1 MHLMK
6 FGTFYRM
13 LPGFQNQVILKM
25 PRHAQTQH
33 GDATVDEENIVLL
46 KDALYQPISNT
57 EPLTCTWFY
66 NVDPNI
72 VPAVRTLVTAVNNCE
87 LKVVLPEKRKAED
100 VEQIEALKKAR
111 LETKALKAKRPGFS
125 DDRYDET
132 SYYFENGLRKVYPYY
147 FTFTTFTKGRWVGEK
162 ILDVFSREFR
172 AHPPEEYE
180 RSILIGSLKVNY
192 ERVPVD
198 YKLKHNDLLSN
209 TVHRHEVPVTDQ
221 HISIVHMDE
230 DIVVINKPASIPV
243 HPCGRYRHNTVVF
256 ILAKEFNL
264 KNLRTIHRLDRL
276 TSGLLLFGRTPKKAR
291 LLEQQIRNRDV
302 EKEYVCRV
310 EGNFPDGIIE
320 CKEPIE
326 VVSYKIG
333 VCKVSPNGKDC
344 STSFEKICYNGS
356 TSVLLCKP
364 LTGRMHQIRVHLQ
377 YLGYPIVNDP
387 LYNHEVFGPLKGR
400 GGDIGGRT
408 DEELVKDLIHVHNA
422 ENWLGVDGGFDSEG
436 MTLVKQEVIGN
447 GAGVPE
453 TVTNAIEDTTPTGI
467 VNERDID
474 VKTEP
479 EEQPTKVSVGTQT
492 GHAPPDTV
500 YNKTKLSFDKHCYEC
515 KVRFKDP
522 KPKDLIMYLHAWK
535 YKGPGWQYETP
546 LPDWA
551 GEFWKESSE

>member
-1 MHLMK
+1 MNLTK

-13 LPGFQNQVILKM
+13 LPSFQHQFIFKM

-46 KDALYQPISNT
+46 KNAIYQPVPSA

-66 NVDPNI
+66 NVDPNV
-72 VPAVRTLVTAVNNCE
+72 VPVRNYVTTVASQD
-87 LKVVLPEKRKAED
+87 LKVVLPEKRKAD
-100 VEQIEALKKAR
+100 NTEQVEALKKAR

-125 DDRYDET
+125 DDRYEET

-147 FTFTTFTKGRWVGEK
+147 FTFTTFTKGRWVDEK

-172 AHPPEEYE
+172 AHPPEEYK
-180 RSILIGSLKVNY
+180 RSILTGSLKVNY
-192 ERVPVD
+192 ECVPVD

-221 HISIVHMDE
+221 PITIVHMDE

-256 ILAKEFNL
+256 ILAKEYNL

-320 CKEPIE
+320 CREPIE

-333 VCKVSPNGKDC
+333 VCKVSLTGKDC
-344 STSFEKICYNGS
+344 STTFEKISYNGI
-356 TSVLLCKP
+356 TSVILCKP

-377 YLGYPIVNDP
+377 YLGYPIINDP

-408 DEELVKDLIHVHNA
+408 DDELVKDLIHVHNA
-422 ENWLGVDGGFDSEG
+422 ENWLGVDGDFGSEG
-436 MTLVKQEVIGN
+436 LILPKHDHDEN
-447 GAGVPE
+447 GDKEIE
-453 TVTNAIEDTTPTGI
+453 TVTESSPA
-467 VNERDID
+467 VNGDFNKID
-474 VKTEP
+474 KPLP
-479 EEQPTKVSVGTQT
+479 EEEKKEQSNKVSVGTQT
-492 GHAPPDTV
+492 GHDPPDNA
-500 YNKTKLSFDKHCYEC
+500 YNKEKTTVDEHCYEC

-522 KPKDLIMYLHAWK
+522 KPNDLIMYLHAWK
-535 YKGPGWQYETP
+535 YRGPGWAYETE
-546 LPDWA
+546 LPNWADKDW
-551 GEFWKESSE
+551 SETCDE

>member
-1 MHLMK
+1 MHLTK

-13 LPGFQNQVILKM
+13 LPGFQNQVVLKM

-46 KDALYQPISNT
+46 KNILYQPVPTT

-66 NVDPNI
+66 NVDPSV
-72 VPAVRTLVTAVNNCE
+72 VPVRRHTTTVNNLE
-87 LKVVLPEKRKAED
+87 LKVGHPEKRKAED
-100 VEQIEALKKAR
+100 VEQTEALKKAR
-111 LETKALKAKRPGFS
+111 FETKALKAKRPGFS

-172 AHPPEEYE
+172 AHPPEEYK
-180 RSILIGSLKVNY
+180 RSILTGSLKVNY
-192 ERVPVD
+192 EHVPVD
-198 YKLKHNDLLSN
+198 YVLKHNDLLSN

-221 HISIVHMDE
+221 PISIVHMDE

-310 EGNFPDGIIE
+310 DGNFPDGVVE

-333 VCKVSPNGKDC
+333 VCKVSLKGKEC
-344 STSFEKICYNGS
+344 STTFEKIGYNGT

-422 ENWLGVDGGFDSEG
+422 ENWLGIDGDFGSEG
-436 MTLVKQEVIGN
+436 LNLPKQDFIAN
-447 GAGVPE
+447 GSTVPE
-453 TVTNAIEDTTPTGI
+453 TTTNTDLSAADVINTNTNLTEQNNEGHPNKVT
-467 VNERDID
+467 
-474 VKTEP
+474 
-479 EEQPTKVSVGTQT
+479 VGTQT
-492 GHAPPDTV
+492 GHDPPDFA
-500 YNKTKLSFDKHCYEC
+500 YNKAKLSVDKDCYEC

-535 YKGPGWQYETP
+535 YRGPGWQYETQ

-551 GEFWKESSE
+551 GSDWKETTE

>member
-1 MHLMK
+1 MNFMK

-13 LPGFQNQVILKM
+13 LPSFQHQLILKM

-46 KDALYQPISNT
+46 KNAIYQPVPSA
-57 EPLTCTWFY
+57 EPPLTCTWFY

-72 VPAVRTLVTAVNNCE
+72 VPVRNHVTVVANQE
-87 LKVVLPEKRKAED
+87 PKIVLPEKRKAD
-100 VEQIEALKKAR
+100 NDEQVEALKKAR

-125 DDRYDET
+125 EDRYDET

-147 FTFTTFTKGRWVGEK
+147 FTFTTFTKGRWVDEK

-172 AHPPEEYE
+172 AHPPEEYK
-180 RSILIGSLKVNY
+180 RSILTGSLKVNY
-192 ERVPVD
+192 ESVPVD

-221 HISIVHMDE
+221 RISIVHMDE

-256 ILAKEFNL
+256 ILAKEYNL

-310 EGNFPDGIIE
+310 EGNFPDGVIE
-320 CKEPIE
+320 CDEPIL

-333 VCKVSPNGKDC
+333 VCKVSPKGKDC
-344 STSFEKICYNGS
+344 STTFEKISYNGT
-356 TSVLLCKP
+356 TSVVLCKP

-387 LYNHEVFGPLKGR
+387 LYNHDVFGPLKGR

-422 ENWLGVDGGFDSEG
+422 ENWLGVDGDFGSEG
-436 MTLVKQEVIGN
+436 LILPKHEQIENGDKQIDAATESPS
-447 GAGVPE
+447 A
-453 TVTNAIEDTTPTGI
+453 TNDNLNKSVEY
-467 VNERDID
+467 
-474 VKTEP
+474 TEA
-479 EEQPTKVSVGTQT
+479 EKNAQPVKVSVGTQT
-492 GHAPPDTV
+492 GHDPPDTV
-500 YNKTKLSFDKHCYEC
+500 YNKEKTTVDEHCHEC

-535 YKGPGWQYETP
+535 YRGPGWEYETE
-546 LPDWA
+546 LPNWADKDW
-551 GEFWKESSE
+551 SETFAQ

>member
-1 MHLMK
+1 MHLTK

-13 LPGFQNQVILKM
+13 LPGFQNQVVLKM

-46 KDALYQPISNT
+46 KNILYQPVPTT

-66 NVDPNI
+66 NVDPSV
-72 VPAVRTLVTAVNNCE
+72 VPVRRHTTTVNNLE
-87 LKVVLPEKRKAED
+87 LKVGHPEKRKAED
-100 VEQIEALKKAR
+100 VEQTEALKKAR
-111 LETKALKAKRPGFS
+111 FETKALKAKRPGFS

-172 AHPPEEYE
+172 AHPPEEYK
-180 RSILIGSLKVNY
+180 RSILTGSLKVNY
-192 ERVPVD
+192 EHVPVD
-198 YKLKHNDLLSN
+198 YILKHNDLLSN

-221 HISIVHMDE
+221 SISIVHMDE

-310 EGNFPDGIIE
+310 DGNFPDGVVE

-333 VCKVSPNGKDC
+333 VCKVSLKGKEC
-344 STSFEKICYNGS
+344 STTFEKIGYNGT

-422 ENWLGVDGGFDSEG
+422 ENWLGIDGDFGSEG
-436 MTLVKQEVIGN
+436 LNLPKQDFIAN
-447 GAGVPE
+447 GSTVPE
-453 TVTNAIEDTTPTGI
+453 TTTNTDLPAADVINTNTNLAEQNNEGHPNKVT
-467 VNERDID
+467 
-474 VKTEP
+474 
-479 EEQPTKVSVGTQT
+479 VGTQT
-492 GHAPPDTV
+492 GHDPPDFA
-500 YNKTKLSFDKHCYEC
+500 YNKAKLSVDKDCYEC

-535 YKGPGWQYETP
+535 YRGPGWQYETQ

-551 GEFWKESSE
+551 GSDWKETTE